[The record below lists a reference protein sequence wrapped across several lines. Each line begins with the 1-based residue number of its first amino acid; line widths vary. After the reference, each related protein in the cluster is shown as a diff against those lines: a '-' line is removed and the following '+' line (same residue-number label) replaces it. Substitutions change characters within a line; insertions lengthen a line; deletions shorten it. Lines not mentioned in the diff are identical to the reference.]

1 MKKDYVFVRNYCLKR
16 GKIKMLKRIWKAGVV
31 LVFMLCIMVT
41 MNTVDVSA
49 KNIHYGGVYKQ
60 KSNKAKYYLELRE
73 YDFPD
78 SSGMVG
84 NYYFVPRKRGYVC
97 QNAEFWKIGKN
108 TYMEEC
114 GEIQNGGYKL
124 IFKVYKDRVVVK
136 QKGTVLRGVNFSGLY
151 KLKKRFPRT

>member
-1 MKKDYVFVRNYCLKR
+1 
-16 GKIKMLKRIWKAGVV
+16 MLKKIRTAGAA
-31 LVFMLCIMVT
+31 LLFSLCIVIIMDVGE
-41 MNTVDVSA
+41 VSA
-49 KNIHYGGVYKQ
+49 KSIHYAGVYKQ

-84 NYYFVPRKRGYVC
+84 NYYFVPRKRGYVN

>member
-1 MKKDYVFVRNYCLKR
+1 
-16 GKIKMLKRIWKAGVV
+16 MLKKIRTAGAA
-31 LVFMLCIMVT
+31 LLFTLCIVIT
-41 MNTVDVSA
+41 MDVVEVSA
-49 KNIHYGGVYKQ
+49 KSIHYAGVYKQ

-84 NYYFVPRKRGYVC
+84 NYYFVPRKRGYVN

-114 GEIQNGGYKL
+114 GEIQNGGYKF

>member
-1 MKKDYVFVRNYCLKR
+1 
-16 GKIKMLKRIWKAGVV
+16 MLKKIRTAGAA
-31 LVFMLCIMVT
+31 LLFTLCIVIT
-41 MNTVDVSA
+41 MDVVEVSA
-49 KNIHYGGVYKQ
+49 KSIHYAGVYKQ

-84 NYYFVPRKRGYVC
+84 NYYFVPRKRGYVN

-151 KLKKRFPRT
+151 RLKKRFPRT

>member
-1 MKKDYVFVRNYCLKR
+1 
-16 GKIKMLKRIWKAGVV
+16 MLKKIRTAGAA
-31 LVFMLCIMVT
+31 LLFTLCIVIT
-41 MNTVDVSA
+41 MDVVEVSA
-49 KNIHYGGVYKQ
+49 KSIHYAGVYKQ

-84 NYYFVPRKRGYVC
+84 NYYFVPRKRGYVN

>member
-1 MKKDYVFVRNYCLKR
+1 
-16 GKIKMLKRIWKAGVV
+16 MLKKIRTAGAA
-31 LVFMLCIMVT
+31 LLFSLCIVIIMDVGE
-41 MNTVDVSA
+41 VSA
-49 KNIHYGGVYKQ
+49 KSIHYAGVYKQ

-73 YDFPD
+73 YDMPD
-78 SSGMVG
+78 DSGMVG
-84 NYYFVPRKRGYVC
+84 NYYFVPRKRGYVY
-97 QNAEFWKIGKN
+97 QHAEFWKIGKN

>member
-1 MKKDYVFVRNYCLKR
+1 
-16 GKIKMLKRIWKAGVV
+16 MLKKIRTAGAA
-31 LVFMLCIMVT
+31 LLFTLCIVIT
-41 MNTVDVSA
+41 MDVVEVSA
-49 KNIHYGGVYKQ
+49 KSIHYAGVYKQ

-84 NYYFVPRKRGYVC
+84 NYYFVARKRGYVN